1 MQTLEKLKHRV
12 WYQTPVSETDR
23 PILGAVVGDRMTLMI
38 DAGNSEAHAQL
49 FLSEL
54 EKLRIPSPRMVV
66 LTHWHWDH
74 IFGLP
79 ALDIPSIASNLTKAE
94 MEKLIPYQWTDEALD
109 ERVKSGIEI
118 EFCASA
124 IKNEYGNDR
133 SIKVKLPDI
142 TFENILE
149 IDLGGVSCQ
158 LQRVGGDHS
167 PDSVVVYIKEEKIL
181 FLGDA
186 IYANLYASKW
196 NYTAD
201 CVLQLLDAL
210 EQFDADTYILSHG
223 TAISKAEYQVE
234 TAMLRKAARLTE
246 EFEGQMEEM
255 KNAYQS
261 SVNRELNGNELETI
275 QYFANGYELKG
286 PSTGSDI

>member
-1 MQTLEKLKHRV
+1 MQTLEKLNHRF
-12 WYQTPVSETDR
+12 WYHTPVSETDR

-38 DAGNSEAHAQL
+38 DAGNSKAHAHL

-54 EKLRIPSPRMVV
+54 EKLGIPSPSMVA

-79 ALDIPSIASNLTKAE
+79 ALDIPSVASSLTKSE
-94 MEKLIPYQWTDEALD
+94 MEKLIPYRWTDDALD
-109 ERVKSGIEI
+109 ERVKSGVEI

-124 IKNEYGNDR
+124 IKREYGKDR
-133 SIKVKLPDI
+133 SIKIKLPDI
-142 TFENILE
+142 TFENKLE
-149 IDLGGVSCQ
+149 IDLGGVTCQ
-158 LQRVGGDHS
+158 LQQVGGDHS

-181 FLGDA
+181 FLGDV

-201 CVLQLLDAL
+201 SVLQLMDAL
-210 EQFDADTYILSHG
+210 DQFDADTYILSHG
-223 TAISKAEYQVE
+223 TAISKSEYQE
-234 TAMLRKAARLTE
+234 EAALLRKAAQLTK
-246 EFEGQMEEM
+246 EFEGQIEKM

-261 SVNRELNGNELETI
+261 CVNRELNDNELETI

-286 PSTGSDI
+286 LSTGSDI

>member
-1 MQTLEKLKHRV
+1 MQTLVKLRHRF

-38 DAGNSEAHAQL
+38 DSGNSKAHAQL

-54 EKLRIPSPRMVV
+54 EKQGIPSPRMVV

-74 IFGLP
+74 IFGLS
-79 ALDIPSIASNLTKAE
+79 ALDIPSIASRLTKAE
-94 MEKLIPYQWTDEALD
+94 IEKLIPFLWTDDALD
-109 ERVKSGIEI
+109 ERVESGVEI

-124 IKNEYGNDR
+124 IKKEYGNDR
-133 SIKVKLPDI
+133 RIKIKLPDI
-142 TFENILE
+142 TFEKKLE
-149 IDLGGVSCQ
+149 IDLGGVTCQ
-158 LQRVGGDHS
+158 LQQVGGDHS

-196 NYTAD
+196 NYTASR
-201 CVLQLLDAL
+201 VLQLMDAL
-210 EQFDADTYILSHG
+210 DQFDADTYILSHG
-223 TAISKAEYQVE
+223 TAISKAEYQE
-234 TAMLRKAARLTE
+234 EAAMLRMAARLTE

-255 KNAYQS
+255 KNAYKS
-261 SVNRELNGNELETI
+261 YVNRELNDNEQETM
-275 QYFANGYELKG
+275 QYFVNGYELQKT
-286 PSTGSDI
+286 SAV

>member
-1 MQTLEKLKHRV
+1 MQTLEKLNCRF

-38 DAGNSEAHAQL
+38 DAGNSKAHAQL
-49 FLSEL
+49 FLREL
-54 EKLRIPSPRMVV
+54 EKQRIPSPRMVV

-79 ALDIPSIASNLTKAE
+79 SLDIPSVASSLTKAE
-94 MEKLIPYQWTDEALD
+94 MEKLIPFRWTDDALD
-109 ERVKSGIEI
+109 ERVKRGVEI

-124 IKNEYGNDR
+124 IKKEYGKDR
-133 SIKVKLPDI
+133 SIKIKLPDI
-142 TFENILE
+142 TFENKLE
-149 IDLGGVSCQ
+149 IDLGGVTCQ
-158 LQRVGGDHS
+158 LQQVGGDHS
-167 PDSVVVYIKEEKIL
+167 ADSVVVYIKEEKIL

-201 CVLQLLDAL
+201 RVLQLMDAL
-210 EQFDADTYILSHG
+210 DQFDADTYILSHG
-223 TAISKAEYQVE
+223 TAISKSEYQE
-234 TAMLRKAARLTE
+234 EAALLRKAAQLTK

-261 SVNRELNGNELETI
+261 YVNRELNDNELETI
-275 QYFANGYELKG
+275 QYFANGYELQKT
-286 PSTGSDI
+286 SAV

>member
-1 MQTLEKLKHRV
+1 MQTLEKLNCRF

-38 DAGNSEAHAQL
+38 DAGNSKAHAQL
-49 FLSEL
+49 FLREL
-54 EKLRIPSPRMVV
+54 EKQRIPSPRMVV

-79 ALDIPSIASNLTKAE
+79 SLDIPSVASSLTKAE
-94 MEKLIPYQWTDEALD
+94 MEKLIPFRWTDDALD
-109 ERVKSGIEI
+109 ERVKSGVEI

-124 IKNEYGNDR
+124 IKKEYGKDR
-133 SIKVKLPDI
+133 SIKIKLPDI
-142 TFENILE
+142 TFENKLE
-149 IDLGGVSCQ
+149 IDLGGVTCQ
-158 LQRVGGDHS
+158 LQQVGGDHS

-201 CVLQLLDAL
+201 RVLQLMDAL
-210 EQFDADTYILSHG
+210 DQFEADTYILSHG
-223 TAISKAEYQVE
+223 TAISKSEYQE
-234 TAMLRKAARLTE
+234 EAALLRKAAQLTK

-261 SVNRELNGNELETI
+261 YVNRELNDNVLETI
-275 QYFANGYELKG
+275 QYFANGYELQKT
-286 PSTGSDI
+286 SAV

>member
-109 ERVKSGIEI
+109 ERVESGIEI

-124 IKNEYGNDR
+124 IKKEYGNDR

-201 CVLQLLDAL
+201 RVLQLLDAL

-234 TAMLRKAARLTE
+234 AAMLRKAARLTE

-261 SVNRELNGNELETI
+261 NVNRELNGNELETI

>member
-54 EKLRIPSPRMVV
+54 EKLRIPPPRMVV

-109 ERVKSGIEI
+109 ERVISGIEI

-124 IKNEYGNDR
+124 IKKEYGNDR

-196 NYTAD
+196 NYTA
-201 CVLQLLDAL
+201 
-210 EQFDADTYILSHG
+210 YIMSHG

>member
-1 MQTLEKLKHRV
+1 MQTLEKLKRRF
-12 WYQTPVSETDR
+12 WYLTPVAETDR

-54 EKLRIPSPRMVV
+54 EKHQILSPGMVV

-74 IFGLP
+74 IFGLSR
-79 ALDIPSIASNLTKAE
+79 LNIPSIASRLTKAE
-94 MEKLIPYQWTDEALD
+94 MEKLIPYLWTDEALD
-109 ERVKSGIEI
+109 ERVENGVEI

-124 IKNEYGNDR
+124 IKKEYGNDR
-133 SIKVKLPDI
+133 SIKIKLPDI
-142 TFENILE
+142 TFENKLE
-149 IDLGGVSCQ
+149 IDLGGVTCQ
-158 LQRVGGDHS
+158 LQQVGGDHS

-196 NYTAD
+196 NYMED
-201 CVLQLLDAL
+201 PMLQLLDAID
-210 EQFDADTYILSHG
+210 QFDADTYILSHG
-223 TAISKAEYQVE
+223 TAISKAEYQE
-234 TAMLRKAARLTE
+234 EAAMLRKAAHLSE
-246 EFEGQMEEM
+246 KYEGQIEEM

-261 SVNRELNGNELETI
+261 YVNRELNENELETI
-275 QYFANGYELKG
+275 QFFANGYELKG
-286 PSTGSDI
+286 HSRRLP

>member
-1 MQTLEKLKHRV
+1 MQTLEKLNCRF

-38 DAGNSEAHAQL
+38 DAGNSKAHAQL
-49 FLSEL
+49 FLREL
-54 EKLRIPSPRMVV
+54 EKQRIPSPRMVV

-79 ALDIPSIASNLTKAE
+79 SLDIPSVASSLTKAE
-94 MEKLIPYQWTDEALD
+94 MEKLIPFRWTDDALD
-109 ERVKSGIEI
+109 ERVKSGVEI

-124 IKNEYGNDR
+124 IKKEYGKDR
-133 SIKVKLPDI
+133 SIKIKLPDI
-142 TFENILE
+142 TFENKLE
-149 IDLGGVSCQ
+149 IDLGGVTCQ
-158 LQRVGGDHS
+158 LQQVGGDHS

-201 CVLQLLDAL
+201 RVLQLMDAL
-210 EQFDADTYILSHG
+210 DQFKADTYILSHG
-223 TAISKAEYQVE
+223 TAISKSEYQE
-234 TAMLRKAARLTE
+234 EAALLRKAAQLTK

-261 SVNRELNGNELETI
+261 YVNRELNDNELETI
-275 QYFANGYELKG
+275 QYFANGYELQKT
-286 PSTGSDI
+286 SAV

>member
-1 MQTLEKLKHRV
+1 MQTLEKLKRRC
-12 WYQTPVSETDR
+12 WYLTPVSETDR

-54 EKLRIPSPRMVV
+54 EKHQITSPRMVV

-74 IFGLP
+74 IFGLSR
-79 ALDIPSIASNLTKAE
+79 LDIPSIASRRTKAE
-94 MEKLIPYQWTDEALD
+94 MEKLIPYLWTDEALD
-109 ERVKSGIEI
+109 ERVENGVEI

-124 IKNEYGNDR
+124 IKKEYGNDR
-133 SIKVKLPDI
+133 SIKIKLPDI
-142 TFENILE
+142 TFENKLE
-149 IDLGGVSCQ
+149 IDLGGVTCQ
-158 LQRVGGDHS
+158 LQQVGGDHS

-196 NYTAD
+196 KYTED
-201 CVLQLLDAL
+201 LMLQLLDAID
-210 EQFDADTYILSHG
+210 QFDADTYILSHG
-223 TAISKAEYQVE
+223 TAISKAEYQE
-234 TAMLRKAARLTE
+234 EAATLRKAAHLSE
-246 EFEGQMEEM
+246 KYEGQMEEM

-261 SVNRELNGNELETI
+261 YVNRELNENELETI

-286 PSTGSDI
+286 PSRRLP

>member
-1 MQTLEKLKHRV
+1 MQTLEKLNRRF

-23 PILGAVVGDRMTLMI
+23 PILGAVVGDRITLMI
-38 DAGNSEAHAQL
+38 DAGNSKAHAQL

-54 EKLRIPSPRMVV
+54 EKQRIPSPSMVA

-74 IFGLP
+74 IFGLH
-79 ALDIPSIASNLTKAE
+79 ALDIPSLASRLTKSE
-94 MEKLIPYQWTDEALD
+94 MEKLIPYRWTDDALD
-109 ERVKSGIEI
+109 ERVKSGVEI

-124 IKNEYGNDR
+124 IKKEYGKDR
-133 SIKVKLPDI
+133 SIKIKLPDI
-142 TFENILE
+142 TFENKLE
-149 IDLGGVSCQ
+149 IDLGGVTCQ
-158 LQRVGGDHS
+158 LQQVGGDHS

-201 CVLQLLDAL
+201 SVLQLMDAL
-210 EQFDADTYILSHG
+210 DQFDADTYILSHG
-223 TAISKAEYQVE
+223 TAISKSEYQE
-234 TAMLRKAARLTE
+234 EAALLRKAAQLTK
-246 EFEGQMEEM
+246 EFEGQIEEM

-261 SVNRELNGNELETI
+261 CVNRELNDNEHETI

-286 PSTGSDI
+286 LSTGSDI

>member
-1 MQTLEKLKHRV
+1 MQTFEKLNRRV

-23 PILGAVVGDRMTLMI
+23 PILGAVVGDRMTMMI

-54 EKLRIPSPRMVV
+54 EKQRIPSPTMVV

-79 ALDIPSIASNLTKAE
+79 ALDIPSVASCLTKAE
-94 MEKLIPYQWTDEALD
+94 MEKLIPYRWTDDALD
-109 ERVKSGIEI
+109 ERVESGAEI
-118 EFCASA
+118 EFCANA
-124 IKNEYGNDR
+124 IKKEYGKDR
-133 SIKVKLPDI
+133 SIKIKLPDI
-142 TFENILE
+142 TFEKKLE
-149 IDLGGVSCQ
+149 IDLGGVTCQ
-158 LQRVGGDHS
+158 LQQVGGDHS
-167 PDSVVVYIKEEKIL
+167 SDSVVVYIKEEKIL

-201 CVLQLLDAL
+201 RVLQLMDAL
-210 EQFDADTYILSHG
+210 DQFDADTYILSHG
-223 TAISKAEYQVE
+223 TAISKSEYQE
-234 TAMLRKAARLTE
+234 EAALMRKSAQLTK

-261 SVNRELNGNELETI
+261 YVNRELNDNELETI
-275 QYFANGYELKG
+275 QYFANGYDLQI
-286 PSTGSDI
+286 TYAD

>member
-1 MQTLEKLKHRV
+1 MQTLEKLNCRF

-23 PILGAVVGDRMTLMI
+23 PILGAMVGDRMTLMI
-38 DAGNSEAHAQL
+38 DAGNSKAHAQL
-49 FLSEL
+49 FLREL
-54 EKLRIPSPRMVV
+54 EKQRIPSPRMVV

-79 ALDIPSIASNLTKAE
+79 SLDIPSVASSLTKAE
-94 MEKLIPYQWTDEALD
+94 MEKLIPFRWTDDALD
-109 ERVKSGIEI
+109 ERVKSGVEI

-124 IKNEYGNDR
+124 IKKEYGKDR
-133 SIKVKLPDI
+133 SIKIKLPDI
-142 TFENILE
+142 TFENKLE
-149 IDLGGVSCQ
+149 IDLGGVTCQ
-158 LQRVGGDHS
+158 LQQVGGDHS

-201 CVLQLLDAL
+201 RVLQLMDAL
-210 EQFDADTYILSHG
+210 DQFEADTYILSHG
-223 TAISKAEYQVE
+223 TAISKSEYQE
-234 TAMLRKAARLTE
+234 EAALLRKAAQLTK

-261 SVNRELNGNELETI
+261 YVNRELNDNELEMI
-275 QYFANGYELKG
+275 QYFANGYELQKT
-286 PSTGSDI
+286 SAV

>member
-1 MQTLEKLKHRV
+1 MQTLEKLNCRF

-38 DAGNSEAHAQL
+38 DAGNSKAHAQL
-49 FLSEL
+49 FLREL
-54 EKLRIPSPRMVV
+54 EKQRIPSPRMVV

-79 ALDIPSIASNLTKAE
+79 SLDIPSVASSLTKAE
-94 MEKLIPYQWTDEALD
+94 MEKLIPFRWTDDALD
-109 ERVKSGIEI
+109 ERVKSGVEI

-124 IKNEYGNDR
+124 IKKEYGKDR
-133 SIKVKLPDI
+133 SIKIKLPDI
-142 TFENILE
+142 TFENKLE
-149 IDLGGVSCQ
+149 IDLGGVTCQ
-158 LQRVGGDHS
+158 LQQVGGDHS

-201 CVLQLLDAL
+201 RVLQLMDAL
-210 EQFDADTYILSHG
+210 DQFEADTYILSHG
-223 TAISKAEYQVE
+223 TAISKSEYQE
-234 TAMLRKAARLTE
+234 EAALLRKAAQLTK

-261 SVNRELNGNELETI
+261 YVNRELNDNELEMI
-275 QYFANGYELKG
+275 QYFANGYELQKT
-286 PSTGSDI
+286 SAV

>member
-1 MQTLEKLKHRV
+1 MQTLEKLNCRF

-38 DAGNSEAHAQL
+38 DAGNSKAHAQL
-49 FLSEL
+49 FLREL
-54 EKLRIPSPRMVV
+54 EKQRIPSPRMVV

-79 ALDIPSIASNLTKAE
+79 SLDIPSVASSLTKAE
-94 MEKLIPYQWTDEALD
+94 MEKLIPFRWTDDALD
-109 ERVKSGIEI
+109 ERVKSGVEI

-124 IKNEYGNDR
+124 IKKEYGKDR
-133 SIKVKLPDI
+133 SIKIKLPDI
-142 TFENILE
+142 TFENKLE
-149 IDLGGVSCQ
+149 IDLGGVTCQ
-158 LQRVGGDHS
+158 LQQVGGDHS

-201 CVLQLLDAL
+201 RVLQLMDAL
-210 EQFDADTYILSHG
+210 DQFEADTYILSHG
-223 TAISKAEYQVE
+223 TAISKSEYQE
-234 TAMLRKAARLTE
+234 EAALLRKAAQLTK

-261 SVNRELNGNELETI
+261 YVNRELNDNELETI
-275 QYFANGYELKG
+275 QYFANGYELQKT
-286 PSTGSDI
+286 SAV

>member
-1 MQTLEKLKHRV
+1 MQTLVKIRHRF

-38 DAGNSEAHAQL
+38 DSGNSKAHAQL

-54 EKLRIPSPRMVV
+54 EKQGIPSPRMVV

-74 IFGLP
+74 IFGLS
-79 ALDIPSIASNLTKAE
+79 ALDIPSIASRLTKAE
-94 MEKLIPYQWTDEALD
+94 IEKLIPFQWTDDALD
-109 ERVKSGIEI
+109 ERVESGVEI

-124 IKNEYGNDR
+124 IKKEYGNDR
-133 SIKVKLPDI
+133 RIKIKLPDI
-142 TFENILE
+142 TFEKKLE
-149 IDLGGVSCQ
+149 IDLGGVACQ
-158 LQRVGGDHS
+158 LQQVGGDHS

-196 NYTAD
+196 NYTASR
-201 CVLQLLDAL
+201 VLQLMDAL
-210 EQFDADTYILSHG
+210 DQFDADTYILSHG
-223 TAISKAEYQVE
+223 TAISKAEYQE
-234 TAMLRKAARLTE
+234 EAAMLRMAARLTE

-255 KNAYQS
+255 KNAYKS
-261 SVNRELNGNELETI
+261 YVNRELNDNEQETM
-275 QYFANGYELKG
+275 QYFVNGYELQKT
-286 PSTGSDI
+286 SAV